1 MTPALRSACVTGLFI
16 MAPAVFAQQPPETP
30 PPASAAT
37 GQPAQAPP
45 PPAFTYDPA
54 GRRDPF
60 VSLLGRGIDGRA
72 TTTRPA
78 GLPGVL
84 IDEVVVR
91 GIVLDAKGYY
101 ALVTGGDQKVVYTV
115 RVGDRLMDG
124 TVKAVT
130 AGEVVFSQ
138 EVNDPLLLQKQREI
152 RKRLRPGEESRG

>member
-1 MTPALRSACVTGLFI
+1 MTPAIRSAFVTGLFI
-16 MAPAVFAQQPPETP
+16 VAPAVFAQQPPQTP
-30 PPASAAT
+30 PAT

-60 VSLLGRGIDGRA
+60 ISLLGRGIDGR
-72 TTTRPA
+72 TVTSRPA

-91 GIVLDAKGYY
+91 GIIADAKGYY
-101 ALVTGGDQKVVYTV
+101 ALVTGGDRKMVYTV
-115 RVGDRLMDG
+115 RTGDRLMDG
-124 TVKAVT
+124 IVKAVT
-130 AGEVVFSQ
+130 PGEVVFSQ
-138 EVNDPLLLQKQREI
+138 EVNDPLLLEKQREI